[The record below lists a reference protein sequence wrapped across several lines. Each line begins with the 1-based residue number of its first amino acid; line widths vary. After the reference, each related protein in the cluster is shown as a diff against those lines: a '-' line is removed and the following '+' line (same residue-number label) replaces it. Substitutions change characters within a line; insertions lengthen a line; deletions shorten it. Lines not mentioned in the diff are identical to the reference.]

1 MLFFALPY
9 AARANEP
16 NIGAAT
22 SRAMHTVR
30 PTQAN
35 HEIVRHVG
43 ISKVLDR
50 FEKGFGFAFHDANL
64 ARPAYCVKY
73 VNAPIRK
80 ITWQLAPLATGLH
93 NVQARIKNTA
103 HVGRARP
110 TAASLERFHERLNQH
125 FRVSQST
132 STVDLVAL

>member
-22 SRAMHTVR
+22 SRAMHAVR

-43 ISKVLDR
+43 ISKMLDR
-50 FEKGFGFAFHDANL
+50 FEKSFGFAFHDANL
-64 ARPAYCVKY
+64 AWIDYCVKY
-73 VNAPIRK
+73 INAQISSKRRTLRPPK
-80 ITWQLAPLATGLH
+80 KKEDAKETM
-93 NVQARIKNTA
+93 
-103 HVGRARP
+103 GR
-110 TAASLERFHERLNQH
+110 L
-125 FRVSQST
+125 
-132 STVDLVAL
+132 